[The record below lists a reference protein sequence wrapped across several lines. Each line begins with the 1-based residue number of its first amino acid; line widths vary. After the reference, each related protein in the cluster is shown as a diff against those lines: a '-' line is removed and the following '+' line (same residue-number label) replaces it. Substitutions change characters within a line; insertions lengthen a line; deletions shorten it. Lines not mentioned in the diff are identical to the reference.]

1 MNEILIFK
9 SDVFGEV
16 RTLTNEKGETFFVGN
31 DVAKALGY
39 TNLQKAIRD
48 HVDSDD
54 KGVNEMVT
62 PGGTQKAIFIN
73 ESGLYALILQSKL
86 EQARVFKRWVTSEVL
101 PQIRRTGRYQLQPA
115 ELRLLGEQAEYCRE
129 VLQSTDCLTTTQVAK
144 ELSMTAPELYRWLV
158 AVGVLYWQSGEYM
171 LYADFARMSLSK
183 TRTRS
188 RRNRMGTWHTQRYIV
203 WTEKGR
209 KFLHDLMGSKNRQYI
224 LN

>member
-1 MNEILIFK
+1 MNEIQIFK

-16 RTLTNEKGETFFVGN
+16 RTLTDEKGETFFVGN

-144 ELSMTAPELYRWLV
+144 ELSMTAPELYRWLI
-158 AVGVLYWQSGEYM
+158 ALGVLYWQSGEYM

-209 KFLHDLMGSKNRQYI
+209 KFLHDLMGSNNRQHVA
-224 LN
+224 N

>member
-9 SDVFGEV
+9 NDVFGEV

>member
-1 MNEILIFK
+1 MNEIQIFK
-9 SDVFGEV
+9 NDVFGEV

>member
-1 MNEILIFK
+1 MNEIQIFK

-144 ELSMTAPELYRWLV
+144 ELSMTAPELYRWLI
-158 AVGVLYWQSGEYM
+158 ALGVLYWQSGEYM